1 MIAIV
6 NITNSTKPTGIHK
19 YELRINS
26 KVIAEFDHTREDGL
40 EVCLRKA
47 ADAARSARNEEILR
61 IVDYFSNEGRL
72 VNEQ

>member
-6 NITNSTKPTGIHK
+6 NITNPAKPTGVHK